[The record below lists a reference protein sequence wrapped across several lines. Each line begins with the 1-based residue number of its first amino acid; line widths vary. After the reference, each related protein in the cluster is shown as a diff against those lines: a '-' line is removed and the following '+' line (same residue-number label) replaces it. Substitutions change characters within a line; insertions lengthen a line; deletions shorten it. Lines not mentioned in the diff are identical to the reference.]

1 MTKISA
7 LSDIGTSVASNDAF
21 VLVDVSDP
29 TTPNKKIQQQNL
41 FLIPDGSAGTPAVRF
56 LNDTDVGLFRP
67 TTNTLA
73 LATGGSERLR
83 IDSSGRVGIG
93 TASVNALLEV
103 NNPTAGGEVQRIEG
117 NYSGSGSVILTNWRR
132 AGGSVAAAL
141 KYNDDSSPLCM
152 SIGTTTSHQFRIR
165 TADTDAITIDTS
177 QRVGIGTTSPTY
189 SVEVQNTVSSDVL
202 LRIRNVQGGEDTGL
216 IIDGDS
222 GGIQREYRIGVNTIA
237 NTPDLT
243 FSGPTGFRWFTAGTE
258 KAQIDTSGRLLVGTS
273 SYSGSAKLVVQGDSA
288 SPTNGGHMSFR
299 RDVTPGAAGS
309 TIGFTDYSNTAGS
322 TGAYLF
328 AESDG
333 AWTNGSSHPTRLVF
347 STTADGAS
355 SPTERMRITNAGIL
369 KVSNNSTYSA
379 ANIHQFN
386 QDAGSQWALG
396 VLGRNAVDPYGI
408 RVEYTN
414 AAPNGTVSQFLY
426 CIDTAGVKAEIR
438 SNGGLANYQANN
450 VNLSDINT
458 KKDISPAADTLE
470 LP

>member
-7 LSDIGTSVASNDAF
+7 LSDIGTSVASNDTF

-29 TTPNKKIQQQNL
+29 TTPNKKIQQQNIL
-41 FLIPDGSAGTPAVRF
+41 AAGGLLPDGSVGTPGLRF
-56 LNDTDVGLFRP
+56 LNDTNVGLYRP
-67 TTNTLA
+67 TTDA
-73 LATGGSERLR
+73 LAFVTAGENRLH
-83 IDSSGRVGIG
+83 ITSAGLVGIG
-93 TASVNALLEV
+93 T
-103 NNPTAGGEVQRIEG
+103 
-117 NYSGSGSVILTNWRR
+117 
-132 AGGSVAAAL
+132 
-141 KYNDDSSPLCM
+141 SSPGAQTD
-152 SIGTTTSHQFRIR
+152 SRITGGGAAPATSGTSQPNAAFRVSGTGTTGVLDIGCNGPAPWIQSTDR
-165 TADTDAITIDTS
+165 ADLS
-177 QRVGIGTTSPTY
+177 QKYDLLLNPNGGRVGIGTTSPTY

-355 SPTERMRITNAGIL
+355 SPTERMRITQLGYL
-369 KVSNNSTYSA
+369 RQVNNWLRYGSTSGYHESRTMA
-379 ANIHQFN
+379 AM
-386 QDAGSQWALG
+386 GLG
-396 VLGRNAVDPYGI
+396 FTY
-408 RVEYTN
+408 
-414 AAPNGTVSQFLY
+414 
-426 CIDTAGVKAEIR
+426 
-438 SNGGLANYQANN
+438 LANSMRATPNRCSG
-450 VNLSDINT
+450 LSFICCRS
-458 KKDISPAADTLE
+458 KRHR
-470 LP
+470 